1 MLATL
6 TGVDY
11 TLDEFL
17 RAGDRIWN
25 QERLWNIAAGFTKD
39 DDTLPKRLLEEP
51 LKSGAS
57 KGHVSKLGADGAGV
71 LRDARLGRERRA
83 DQGEAQGAL
92 AQGMTVK
99 YFATIR
105 DLTREKE
112 RRIDGRPGDLRELL
126 TQLAE
131 RYGRPFRRAVFD
143 GDALHG
149 EIIIL
154 VNGRNVRHLQLL
166 DTPLGDDDEVSIFP
180 MIAGG

>member
-1 MLATL
+1 
-6 TGVDY
+6 
-11 TLDEFL
+11 
-17 RAGDRIWN
+17 
-25 QERLWNIAAGFTKD
+25 
-39 DDTLPKRLLEEP
+39 
-51 LKSGAS
+51 
-57 KGHVSKLGADGAGV
+57 
-71 LRDARLGRERRA
+71 
-83 DQGEAQGAL
+83 
-92 AQGMTVK
+92 MTVK
-99 YFATIR
+99 YFATVR
-105 DLTREKE
+105 DLTRETE

-166 DTPLGDDDEVSIFP
+166 DTPLRDGDEISIFP